1 MPPTANPEMAAPRGR
16 AAPDNP
22 GPNNAAAA
30 RGSFLNNEI
39 LTMISVGIALAVL
52 LVMLF
57 VFTNNRIDRLE
68 IRLDTRIDRLDDKID
83 KLDNKIDD
91 KFDKLD
97 TRIDKLDDK
106 IDALLLELT
115 RNNAISAEGAERAA
129 KPQ

>member
-1 MPPTANPEMAAPRGR
+1 MPPTANPEMAAPQGR

-22 GPNNAAAA
+22 GPSNAAAA

-39 LTMISVGIALAVL
+39 LTMISVGIALAML

-68 IRLDTRIDRLDDKID
+68 IRLDTRIDRLDDKFD
-83 KLDNKIDD
+83 RLDD
-91 KFDKLD
+91 KF
-97 TRIDKLDDK
+97 DKLDDK

>member
-22 GPNNAAAA
+22 EPNNAAAA

-83 KLDNKIDD
+83 DRIDKLDNKID
-91 KFDKLD
+91 
-97 TRIDKLDDK
+97 RLDDK

-115 RNNAISAEGAERAA
+115 RSNAISAEGAERAA
-129 KPQ
+129 KLQ